1 MGMLVGG
8 ARRRQENSFRHTTQI
23 GWNWKSFLGGRP
35 KTTAELIFHSPTGVG
50 RRPTTR
56 NTGVIKGRALSSMFL
71 FFLSF
76 SLTKYSRDIKGG
88 RRLLRQ
94 CLMRNTLTREHGG
107 FRAESQPSMC
117 GSWLYAQST
126 RKAPPPAAGICQ
138 KASLLIR
145 GRLLLLCGI

>member
-1 MGMLVGG
+1 MLVGG